1 MSGARPK
8 VYTPRRSSRSS
19 SDEETGALCRQ
30 SDSGELAV
38 SSRDAQ
44 EHQDDVQLSLACQ
57 QLGTVR
63 RNNCQVDGRD
73 NVLLQQGDNCKMTI
87 NSPLVNVQKITQ
99 VCANGTEVRC
109 DDGEDSPRRQTHP
122 DTAAIGRLDDLAN
135 LTIRQTRHP
144 STRVRRPQLP
154 STEQLEWLKCHL
166 KRLYRTNVGEF
177 QPLPWFDDLHLQ
189 LKDVYTNLQIV
200 RKDRADRDLPF
211 RRSGRGETG
220 KRSGSNV
227 PDFGKD
233 SVLIRIEQIFD
244 VNRNGE
250 IQGDRGGFQDEETEK
265 PKRIRIEGPPGI
277 GKSIQ
282 CRKLACD
289 WSSDSFQ
296 QFDLTFLLQMHHL
309 SSNVKDAIF
318 SQLLPEDTDI
328 DREGLWS
335 YIRQTANQPKVLFI
349 LDGLDELKPQVRQT
363 SDVIKLIQQ
372 RVMTD
377 ATVVVTSR
385 PHECT
390 ADLKG
395 CPLHCNITGYTMTN
409 SFEYIHKYF
418 SGRPHLANSL
428 WVKIARDKN
437 LVELATNPLNAMLL
451 CIVWDDN
458 GGSLPSTTTGLFS
471 SLVLCIVKLYCSKND
486 IAVKGAAIP
495 ENVHGELVELGRI
508 AWEGLLRNE
517 VNFDEADF
525 KSMDK
530 GTEMLKLGFLMK
542 DLGASRIEALFV
554 WTFLHK
560 AFQEYIAAVFLSKDA
575 TMQAVFGGSV
585 TMVKSTYI
593 PPQLFLVEPS
603 VSRQQANGS
612 LTAPGPSFEDRVLQL
627 LKDDNF
633 HQVFLFLV
641 GILKSKARAV
651 FECIHSHL
659 QVLRRSDADAAWN
672 EYKLL
677 FRFSIK
683 CLIES
688 ENGSDLVRVLT
699 PCFPNAIDVSDL
711 FGHVYDDTWSSSLR
725 FILDAQCPSVT
736 RVDMDLSTHE
746 MDKELAEAF
755 IRNRFVA
762 HLSITNLYLDDVV
775 VPSLDNVKEDFP
787 LFEVLKRAQSTKV
800 FYARIQ
806 GITTNDKEVRLIRR
820 LLHVMSQSTHLSSA
834 LLKLHIRKTS
844 TDCTG
849 KLQLPVDLLAP
860 LSTLTTVKLWIYGAF
875 RHHATTNVSY
885 EMGDSG
891 YGIRRFGE
899 IDDRF
904 EYFFSQSVDDN
915 AFNESIGRLLCES
928 KTIKTFS
935 LHMVY
940 RCVVFE
946 HAKNLPSILAR
957 VISSTEVL
965 RNIELHFS
973 FYHKQRDLRNPLT
986 YRELTRLHVF
996 GLVEALVHNKTLGK
1010 FELFIDDDDDNDDD
1024 DDDGGGDGDD
1034 MTKND
1039 AFTEMEE
1046 DVNDERTST
1055 TYSLFPNSA
1064 DEPTAGNACA
1074 NDVRSR
1080 GSWAGPA
1087 ILDDADSD
1095 TVTVRNVGGTPQHCK
1110 GERNSSNK
1118 DVEADPNKRPSQQ
1131 WQSRSS
1137 QRHSPCS
1144 ISCTETDQVRFWP
1157 SIASVFQNNTVLHT
1171 LNLTFKYCL
1180 TDSPESVQR
1189 MENAILALSGN
1200 RTLHTVKLAV
1210 MLYRSTVSSH
1220 VDLNASVNGIGN
1232 VDEVFHALRNVVCRN
1247 TTLRCLHFR
1256 KADDPWRRARR
1267 ELHSFTELVQSDET
1281 WYVTVSKPAVVQ
1293 LALATQRNMVL
1304 REFSVSGFSC
1314 EDEGVQE
1321 LVDEIVSS
1329 ARYDFDITFS
1339 IP

>member
-8 VYTPRRSSRSS
+8 VYTRRSSSSS

-30 SDSGELAV
+30 SDSGELA
-38 SSRDAQ
+38 DAR
-44 EHQDDVQLSLACQ
+44 ENQDDVQFSLACQ
-57 QLGTVR
+57 QPGTVR
-63 RNNCQVDGRD
+63 GINCQVKGKG
-73 NVLLQQGDNCKMTI
+73 NVALQQGDNCEMTI
-87 NSPLVNVQKITQ
+87 NSPLVVQNVY
-99 VCANGTEVRC
+99 ANGTEMRY
-109 DDGEDSPRRQTHP
+109 DDGENSPRRQTHP
-122 DTAAIGRLDDLAN
+122 DTSANDLAN
-135 LTIRQTRHP
+135 LAIRQARHP

-154 STEQLEWLKCHL
+154 STEQLEWLKRYL
-166 KRLYRTNVGEF
+166 KRLYRTKLGEF
-177 QPLPWFDDLHLQ
+177 QPLPWFDGLHLQ

-200 RKDRADRDLPF
+200 RKDRADRDLLF
-211 RRSGRGETG
+211 RRPGRGETG

-289 WSSDSFQ
+289 WSSDLFQ
-296 QFDLTFLLQMHHL
+296 QFDLTFLLQMRHL
-309 SSNVKDAIF
+309 SGNVKDAIF

-328 DREGLWS
+328 DREELWS
-335 YIRQTANQPKVLFI
+335 YIRQAANQPKVLFI

-372 RVMTD
+372 RVLTD

-385 PHECT
+385 PQECT

-395 CPLHCNITGYTMTN
+395 CLLHCNITGYTMTN
-409 SFEYIHKYF
+409 SFEHIHKYF
-418 SGRPHLANSL
+418 SGRPHFANSL

-451 CIVWDDN
+451 CIVWEDN
-458 GGSLPSTTTGLFS
+458 GGSLPSTITCLFS

-486 IAVKGAAIP
+486 IAVNGTAIP
-495 ENVHGELVELGRI
+495 ENVHDELVELGRI

-525 KSMDK
+525 KSMDR
-530 GTEMLKLGFLMK
+530 GTEMLTLGFLAK
-542 DLGASRIEALFV
+542 DLEASRIEASFV
-554 WTFLHK
+554 WSFLHK
-560 AFQEYIAAVFLSKDA
+560 TFQEYIAAVFLSKDA
-575 TMQAVFGGSV
+575 EMQAVSGGTV
-585 TMVKSTYI
+585 PTGKSTYI
-593 PPQLFLVEPS
+593 PQQLSLVES
-603 VSRQQANGS
+603 FVLRQQACVSSNTPGS
-612 LTAPGPSFEDRVLQL
+612 SFEDRVLQL
-627 LKDDNF
+627 LNNDNL

-641 GILKSKARAV
+641 GILKYKARAV
-651 FECIHSHL
+651 FECFGSHL
-659 QVLRRSDADAAWN
+659 QVLNRRVGDAARN
-672 EYKLL
+672 EYKFL
-677 FRFSIK
+677 FRFFIK

-711 FGHVYDDTWSSSLR
+711 FRHVYDDTWSSSLS

-736 RVDMDLSTHE
+736 RVDIDLTTHA

-806 GITTNDKEVRLIRR
+806 GITTNDKEVKLIRR
-820 LLHVMSQSTHLSSA
+820 LLHTMSESTHLSSA

-891 YGIRRFGE
+891 YGIGRFGE
-899 IDDRF
+899 IADRF
-904 EYFFSQSVDDN
+904 GYFPCQSVDDN

-957 VISSTEVL
+957 VISVTEVL

-996 GLVEALVHNKTLGK
+996 SLVEALAHNKTLRK
-1010 FELFIDDDDDNDDD
+1010 FELFIDDDDNG
-1024 DDDGGGDGDD
+1024 DDDGGDSDD
-1034 MTKND
+1034 MTKNY
-1039 AFTEMEE
+1039 AFTVMEE
-1046 DVNDERTST
+1046 EMNDERTST
-1055 TYSLFPNSA
+1055 AYSLSPNSA
-1064 DEPTAGNACA
+1064 DDATASNACA
-1074 NDVRSR
+1074 NVRSR
-1080 GSWAGPA
+1080 DSWADHPN
-1087 ILDDADSD
+1087 LDDADSD
-1095 TVTVRNVGGTPQHCK
+1095 TITVRNVGGTPQHCK

-1118 DVEADPNKRPSQQ
+1118 DVEADPNERPSQQ

-1210 MLYRSTVSSH
+1210 MLYRSNVSSH
-1220 VDLNASVNGIGN
+1220 IDLNASVTGIGN

-1267 ELHSFTELVQSDET
+1267 ELYSFTELVQSDEK
-1281 WYVTVSKPAVVQ
+1281 WHVTVSKPAVVQ

-1329 ARYDFDITFS
+1329 ARYDIDITFS